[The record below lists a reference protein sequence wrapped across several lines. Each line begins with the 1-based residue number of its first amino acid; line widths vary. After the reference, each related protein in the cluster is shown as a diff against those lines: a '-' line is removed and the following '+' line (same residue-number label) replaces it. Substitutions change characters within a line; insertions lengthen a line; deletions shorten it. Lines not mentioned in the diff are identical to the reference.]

1 MSVEI
6 INEAQRSTGRLRLS
20 TKIALRPFPYPYRA
34 MLAICSDLDGT
45 PDRRQ
50 YWQQLQFLNTRA
62 TTSMGEGL
70 GLEVGNT
77 IYFDMPPDEF
87 AYWNTDDAGREMIRD
102 LIRSGHIDCLH
113 SYGDLATTRAHA
125 AKVLNELSQHSLSLK
140 VWIDHRVAPTNFG
153 ADIMR
158 GHGDEVRHPAYH
170 ADLTLEY
177 GIRYLWRGRVTSV
190 IGQDQPTSLSGLW
203 KRSRPAL
210 SGRTLLKEAVKQ
222 ILGRAGHRKYSFHAR
237 NQTIAPAI
245 LRDGRGVTEFLR
257 CNPHPFGVDVAA
269 TGCGI
274 GEVLTPRFL
283 DRLVQRNGSCIL
295 YTHLGK
301 LGENGQRFNREAI
314 NAFRLLARYQQEGQI
329 LVTTTRRLLDFRY
342 ALQQV
347 TCNASTQG
355 KRTVV
360 KLEAPLSRR
369 ELDGLTFYVA
379 EPDNTEI
386 RLNRTE
392 TVATVVNAPD
402 ESGRGSISIPWSS
415 LTFPQL

>member
-1 MSVEI
+1 MSLETI
-6 INEAQRSTGRLRLS
+6 SEAQRSTGRLRLS
-20 TKIALRPFPYPYRA
+20 TEIELRPYPYPYRA
-34 MLAICSDLDGT
+34 MLAICSDLDDT

-62 TTSMGEGL
+62 TTSMGEGV

-87 AYWNTDDAGREMIRD
+87 AYWNTDDSGREMIRA
-102 LIRSGHIDCLH
+102 LITSGHIDCLH

-125 AKVLNELSQHSLSLK
+125 AKVLNELSQHALSLK

-177 GIRYLWRGRVTSV
+177 GIRYVWRGRVTSV

-222 ILGRAGHRKYSFHAR
+222 ILGRAGHRKYSFHAG

-245 LRDGRGVTEFLR
+245 LRDGRAVTEFLR

-301 LGENGQRFNREAI
+301 LGENGQRFNRVAI

-347 TCNASTQG
+347 TCSASMQG
-355 KRTVV
+355 KGTVI

-386 RLNRTE
+386 CLNRTK
-392 TVATVVNAPD
+392 TVETVVNAPD